1 MLSVVF
7 GIFAALALALA
18 ATGVYSVVAYSVAC
32 RRREMGVRMA
42 LGATRERIFLM
53 VVREE
58 NLTTLLGLAF
68 GLLAADWGL
77 KLVAETIFS
86 TSPEQQ
92 MIVMIAA
99 TIGMFCVA
107 IAAAGV
113 PGARAARVSPAE
125 ALRAD

>member
-1 MLSVVF
+1 V
-7 GIFAALALALA
+7 LALLLA

-53 VVREE
+53 VLREE

-77 KLVAETIFS
+77 KFVSETIFS
-86 TSPEQQ
+86 TSPQQQ

-99 TIGMFCVA
+99 TIGMFAVA
-107 IAAAGV
+107 IFAAGV

-125 ALRAD
+125 ALRTD